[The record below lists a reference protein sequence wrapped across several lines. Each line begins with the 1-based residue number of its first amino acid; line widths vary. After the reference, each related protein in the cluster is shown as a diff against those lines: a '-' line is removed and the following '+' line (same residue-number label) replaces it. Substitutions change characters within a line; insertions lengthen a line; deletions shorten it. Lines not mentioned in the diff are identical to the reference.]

1 MLLASV
7 NADFHADKDVTVPRP
22 YYLHLCTGE
31 SGGMG
36 TNKQSLEWVVLW
48 TSKPQPPNPTN
59 PGKRADTNVKVSE
72 QRRRPCRLLSI
83 ELL

>member
-7 NADFHADKDVTVPRP
+7 NVDLHADKDVTVPRP
-22 YYLHLCTGE
+22 YYLHLCTVWWT
-31 SGGMG
+31 G

-59 PGKRADTNVKVSE
+59 PGKRADTNVKVSL